1 MEAISSE
8 PSESENEVVG
18 VAVGPIKGGKQKKK
32 KRYTA
37 NKKKCAAEKKR
48 SLGLLYKISQACRR
62 TGQQVASTG
71 MFGTVYNNINM
82 MIRVFEQILG
92 RKSK

>member
-1 MEAISSE
+1 MAAKS
-8 PSESENEVVG
+8 VG
-18 VAVGPIKGGKQKKK
+18 AATNGKQKKK
-32 KRYTA
+32 KRYTE
-37 NKKKCAAEKKR
+37 NKKQRRNSEKKR
-48 SLGLLYKISQACRR
+48 SPGLLYELSQACRK

-71 MFGTVYNNINM
+71 MFGTVYDNINM